1 MIQPSSIMPA
11 SPMESSVELLTKA
24 QSGDDEA
31 LNQLLARHLPRL
43 RRWARGR
50 LGPSL
55 RTMLDTEDLVQ
66 EAAVKAL
73 PHLTSFEIRSDHAFQ
88 LYLQQA
94 VRNRI
99 IDLVKRRD
107 RRPRR
112 GDLPDAE
119 VLLGGDESPLD
130 AVLRVEGLDRY
141 GRALAQ
147 LRPRNREAI
156 VRRLELQQSYAEIAA
171 ELGMRSPDA
180 ARMLV
185 TRAIVQLA
193 DTMGRLREPR
203 APANG

>member
-1 MIQPSSIMPA
+1 MIQPSSTMPA
-11 SPMESSVELLTKA
+11 NPMESSVDLLTKA

-50 LGPSL
+50 LVPSL

-66 EAAVKAL
+66 EAAIKAL
-73 PHLTSFEIRSDHAFQ
+73 PHVTTLEIRSDHTFQ
-88 LYLQQA
+88 RYLQQA

-147 LRPRNREAI
+147 LRPKQREAI
-156 VRRLELQQSYAEIAA
+156 VRRLELQQGYAEIAA

-185 TRAIVQLA
+185 TRALVRLA
-193 DTMGRLREPR
+193 DTMGRLQEPR
-203 APANG
+203 SPANG